1 MNKPKKSHA
10 IAIGMQSFTPAE
22 TAFKNWF
29 KRIDNHISPAGM
41 TRAYA
46 AKLLFLAG
54 YHTALDNQAE
64 LDKITREMIGG

>member
-1 MNKPKKSHA
+1 MALN
-10 IAIGMQSFTPAE
+10 GLNTDTPAE

-41 TRAYA
+41 TRAHA